1 MIKKLKKQKNSWS
14 ILAILFLAL
23 ILRLYRFHYPLAD
36 WHSWRQADTASVT
49 REYVKSGQV
58 DWLRPQY
65 HDLSDIPSGLA
76 NPEGY
81 RMVEFP
87 LINGLIAH
95 FLLFTQSLGLNL
107 DLVMTSRAFSILA
120 SLLAIYFLYRLI
132 KVFDDEKLA
141 LFSAF
146 IYAIL
151 PYAIFYGRAILPEP
165 FMLTLSLLSLWQ
177 WAVFCQKKA
186 KRAKHYL
193 LSLLSLALAALLK
206 PFVVF
211 LAPIYLAIAW
221 HYLGPKL
228 FKKISIYLF
237 PILAFIPLWFWRDW
251 IQNFLAGIPASDW
264 LFNKNNIR
272 LKPAWWRWLFYER
285 LIKLILGFTGTI
297 LLFGNLW
304 QINKKT
310 LIYASWWLG
319 IVLYF
324 IVLASGN
331 IQHDYYQNLMI
342 PIVAISV
349 ARGTLIIQAKLKK
362 TWLSTAFVGLVLL
375 SAWSLSVK
383 QIAGFFNVN
392 NWEYV
397 EAGQA
402 VNRLT
407 SSDALIIAPAMGD
420 TAFLFQTNRR
430 GWPLGFNIEEK
441 IEAGATVYVS
451 TSDDKERRQLE
462 EKYQTLEKTDR
473 YLILDLTKETID
485 L

>member
-1 MIKKLKKQKNSWS
+1 MIKKAKKQKNNWL
-14 ILAILFLAL
+14 ILAILLLAL
-23 ILRLYRFHYPLAD
+23 VLRLYRFHYPLID
-36 WHSWRQADTASVT
+36 WHSFRQADTASVT
-49 REYVKSGQV
+49 REYLKNGQV
-58 DWLRPQY
+58 DWLRPKY
-65 HDLSDIPSGLA
+65 HDLSNIQSGFA

-95 FLLFTQSLGLNL
+95 FLLFAQNLGLNL

-146 IYAIL
+146 VYAIL
-151 PYAIFYGRAILPEP
+151 PYAVFYGRAILPEP
-165 FMLTLSLLSLWQ
+165 FMLTLSLMSLWQ

-186 KRAKHYL
+186 KGLTHYL
-193 LSLLSLALAALLK
+193 LALITLASAALLK

-228 FKKISIYLF
+228 FTKLSIYLF
-237 PILAFIPLWFWRDW
+237 PILAFIPLWLWRDW
-251 IQNFLAGIPASDW
+251 IQNFPTGIPVSDW

-297 LLFGNLW
+297 LLFGNLC

-310 LIYASWWLG
+310 LIYAGWWLS

-342 PIVAISV
+342 PIVAVSV
-349 ARGTLIIQAKLKK
+349 ARGSLILQQKFKK
-362 TWLSTAFVGLVLL
+362 AHLGTAFVSLILL
-375 SAWSLSVK
+375 SAWFLSAK
-383 QIAGFFNVN
+383 QVAGFFNVN
-392 NWEYV
+392 NWEYI

-402 VNRLT
+402 IDRLT
-407 SSDALIIAPAMGD
+407 PSNALVIAPAMGD

-441 IEAGATVYVS
+441 IEAGATVYVN

-473 YLILDLTKETID
+473 YLILDLTKEKTSP
-485 L
+485 

>member
-1 MIKKLKKQKNSWS
+1 MIKKAKKQKNSWL
-14 ILAILFLAL
+14 ILAILLLAL
-23 ILRLYRFHYPLAD
+23 VLRLYRFHYPLAD
-36 WHSWRQADTASVT
+36 WHSFRQADTASVT

-65 HDLSDIPSGLA
+65 QDLSDIQSGLA

-95 FLLFTQSLGLNL
+95 FLLFSQSLGLNL

-120 SLLAIYFLYRLI
+120 SLLAIYSLYRLI

-146 IYAIL
+146 VYAIL
-151 PYAIFYGRAILPEP
+151 PYAVFYGRAILPEP
-165 FMLTLSLLSLWQ
+165 FMLALSLLSLWQ

-186 KRAKHYL
+186 KGISHYL
-193 LSLLSLALAALLK
+193 LSLISLALAALLK
-206 PFVVF
+206 PFVLF

-221 HYLGPKL
+221 HYLGNKL
-228 FKKISIYLF
+228 FRKLSIYLF
-237 PILAFIPLWFWRDW
+237 PILAFIPFWLWRDW
-251 IQNFLAGIPASDW
+251 IENFPTGIPVSDW

-285 LIKLILGFTGTI
+285 LIKLVLGFTGTI
-297 LLFGNLW
+297 LLLANLW

-310 LIYASWWLG
+310 LIYASWWLS
-319 IVLYF
+319 IVFYF

-342 PIVAISV
+342 PIVAVSV
-349 ARGTLIIQAKLKK
+349 ARGSLIIQEKFKK
-362 TWLSTAFVGLVLL
+362 ALL
-375 SAWSLSVK
+375 GKIFLALLLFSAWSLSARKV
-383 QIAGFFNVN
+383 AGFFNVN
-392 NWEYV
+392 NWEYI

-402 VNRLT
+402 IDRLT
-407 SSDALIIAPAMGD
+407 PADALVIAPAMGD

-430 GWPLGFNIEEK
+430 GWPIGHNIEEK
-441 IEAGATVYVS
+441 IQAGATIYVS

-462 EKYQTLEKTDR
+462 EKYQSIDKTDR
-473 YLILDLTKETID
+473 YLILDLTKEKNNP
-485 L
+485 